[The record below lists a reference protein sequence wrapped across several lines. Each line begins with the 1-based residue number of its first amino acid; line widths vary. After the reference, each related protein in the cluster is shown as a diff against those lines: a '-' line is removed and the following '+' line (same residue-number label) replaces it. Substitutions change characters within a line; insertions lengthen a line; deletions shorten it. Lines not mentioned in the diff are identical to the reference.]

1 MNRPRVRHL
10 DLPLL
15 RTFLAVAE
23 TGSATRA
30 ADRVHLTQAAV
41 SQQIKRLEDGL
52 GRPMFDREQRRFSLT
67 PAGERLMIHAR
78 RILNL
83 NDEILAAM
91 ADPEGAGEVMLGV
104 PHDLLRP
111 LLPPVLKRYR
121 EMWPRFT
128 VRFLGATSPRLR
140 AAYDRGEVDL
150 CLTTERDRPD
160 GAELL
165 FPDRLVWVGAPGGVV
180 WLQAPLP
187 VALGDSSCTFREPMV
202 ESLRRSGREWRAVCE
217 WSDIGPIQAVC
228 EADTGVAALLLSTIP
243 QGLAVVPHEAEL
255 PPLPPFSVNLYPP
268 RADAGRAAHELARL
282 LRQALPAAAR
292 SPRLDHAA

>member
-1 MNRPRVRHL
+1 MRHL

-15 RTFLAVAE
+15 RTFVAVAE

-30 ADRVHLTQAAV
+30 AERRHLTQAAI
-41 SQQIKRLEDGL
+41 SQQIKRLEEGF
-52 GRPMFDREQRRFSLT
+52 GRPLFDRGQRRFGLT
-67 PAGERLMIHAR
+67 PAGERLVVQAR
-78 RILNL
+78 RILSL

-91 ADPEGAGEVMLGV
+91 ADPEAAGEVMLGV

-111 LLPPVLKRYR
+111 MLPPVLKRYR

-128 VRFLGATSPRLR
+128 VRFLSTTSSRLR
-140 AAYDRGEVDL
+140 AAFDRGEVDL
-150 CLTTERDRPD
+150 CLTTERDCPN

-165 FPDRLVWVGAPGGVV
+165 FPDRLVWVGAPGGVA

-187 VALGDSSCTFREPMV
+187 VAMGDGSCAFRQPVIEA
-202 ESLRRSGREWRAVCE
+202 LRHAGLEWRTVCE

-243 QGLAVVPHEAEL
+243 QGLAVLPHEAAL
-255 PPLPPFSVNLYPP
+255 PSLPPFNVNLYPP

-282 LRQALPAAAR
+282 LRQALPAAVR
-292 SPRLDHAA
+292 RPRLDQAA

>member
-1 MNRPRVRHL
+1 MRHL

-30 ADRVHLTQAAV
+30 ADRLHLTQAAV

-52 GRPMFDREQRRFSLT
+52 GRPLFDRDQRRFRLT
-67 PAGERLMIHAR
+67 PTGERLVVQAR
-78 RILNL
+78 RILSL

-91 ADPEGAGEVMLGV
+91 ADPDDAGEVVLGV

-121 EMWPRFT
+121 ELWPRFT
-128 VRFLGATSPRLR
+128 VRFLSTTSTRLR
-140 AAYDRGEVDL
+140 TAYDRGEVDL
-150 CLTTERDRPD
+150 CLTTELECPN
-160 GAELL
+160 GTELL
-165 FPDRLVWVGAPGGVV
+165 FPDRLVWVGAPGGVI
-180 WLQAPLP
+180 WTQTPLP
-187 VALGDSSCTFREPMV
+187 VALGDDSCAFRGPIIEA
-202 ESLRRSGREWRAVCE
+202 LRRAGREWRTVCE

-243 QGLAVVPHEAEL
+243 AGLVAVPHEAAL
-255 PPLPPFSVNLYPP
+255 PALPPFNINLYPP
-268 RADAGRAAHELARL
+268 RAEAGRAAHEMAHL
-282 LRQALPAAAR
+282 LRWAL
-292 SPRLDHAA
+292 HAAGRVPYLEHAA